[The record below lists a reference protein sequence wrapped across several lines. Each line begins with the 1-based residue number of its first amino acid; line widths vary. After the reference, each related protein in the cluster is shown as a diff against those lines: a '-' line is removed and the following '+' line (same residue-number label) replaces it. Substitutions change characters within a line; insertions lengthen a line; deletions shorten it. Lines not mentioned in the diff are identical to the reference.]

1 MRGTFRH
8 FVPWRVP
15 WICLAQV
22 YGQRLPCV
30 LRCVGLIEMP
40 ATVGALKLGL
50 DRALDDFLL
59 T

>member
-1 MRGTFRH
+1 MRGTFGS
-8 FVPWRVP
+8 
-15 WICLAQV
+15 LACAMDLSCPSLWA
-22 YGQRLPCV
+22 GI

-50 DRALDDFLL
+50 VRALDDFLL